1 LALVFALATL
11 LEDCTAQTDPIALPE
26 ARKAQAPSPVLVWHG
41 THCLAAAR
49 SLVVRAI
56 RTAAAAAAA
65 AVVVVVVAAARIARE
80 RVVVA
85 HVAR

>member
-1 LALVFALATL
+1 LALVFALAIL
-11 LEDCTAQTDPIALPE
+11 LEDCTAQTNPIALPE
-26 ARKAQAPSPVLVWHG
+26 ARKAQAPSPGVVWHG
-41 THCLAAAR
+41 THCLAAAP

-65 AVVVVVVAAARIARE
+65 VVVVVIVARIARE

>member
-1 LALVFALATL
+1 LALAFALATL

-26 ARKAQAPSPVLVWHG
+26 AQAPSPVLGWHG
-41 THCLAAAR
+41 THCLAAAP

-65 AVVVVVVAAARIARE
+65 VVVVVVVAVARIARE